1 MENILR
7 ELLVSYGTWNN
18 EGKKYFFDA
27 EYNGIYVAWPYWND
41 NGDTHYDDDA
51 YTKKMTAITK
61 DDDGNIIIVWDKK
74 FKEAFSS
81 LDENCQDYILE
92 QVTEWFEDEEE
103 YSECE
108 NFRERFQ
115 E

>member
-1 MENILR
+1 MD
-7 ELLVSYGTWNN
+7 NN
-18 EGKKYFFDA
+18 
-27 EYNGIYVAWPYWND
+27 
-41 NGDTHYDDDA
+41 
-51 YTKKMTAITK
+51 
-61 DDDGNIIIVWDKK
+61 

-81 LDENCQDYILE
+81 LDEDCQDYILE